1 MDKFEYDNI
10 DVQEKE
16 AKLHIENHKI
26 DLAKLQEEATEDL
39 SGLIS
44 ASNTWEKE
52 SFDNEF
58 SSLESNWNKG
68 NFESLAG
75 QERET
80 LADWE
85 KNSAEIISHPDSKAI
100 QESWRQAAEDQFGI
114 KDFQVEKFKRE
125 LMDAQSVANAFDSGH
140 DWNYIFDNKDKYF
153 SGESYDTAV
162 EAFKTMTELNEDVP
176 GSVKKLHEEYG
187 ITNFQRYPKEIL
199 LQQLN
204 EADKSKEMALILF
217 AGEDWN
223 GAFDKQSDI
232 WEKIY
237 DQQKEVRNFRI
248 VECDNNVALA
258 RELIKLKQEFKNKVS
273 LAILSA
279 HSEPEGFYLG
289 TEKDDNRYVGQDL
302 MARNISN
309 LKEIFTD
316 KAQLIGNAC
325 SSGALNGWV
334 KDFSKELRIS
344 AVGPDRPAAIED
356 VDFVGSELVP
366 KYYDNDVYSG
376 YQNGYLLSKKRVEN
390 SH

>member
-1 MDKFEYDNI
+1 MDKLGHDNI

-16 AKLHIENHKI
+16 IKRKTENHKV

-39 SGLIS
+39 SGLVS
-44 ASNTWEKE
+44 ASSTWEKE
-52 SFDNEF
+52 SLDNEF
-58 SSLESNWNKG
+58 SSFKSNWTNENLKT
-68 NFESLAG
+68 LTG
-75 QERET
+75 QERES
-80 LADWE
+80 LADWK
-85 KNSAEIISHPDSKAI
+85 KNSADIISHPDSGAI

-114 KDFQVEKFKRE
+114 KDFQVEKFKRV
-125 LMDAQSVANAFDSGH
+125 LMNDESVVKAFASGH
-140 DWNYIFDNKDKYF
+140 DWNYIFDNQDKF
-153 SGESYDTAV
+153 VSGESYDAAV
-162 EAFKTMTELNEDVP
+162 EVFKTMTELDEEAP
-176 GSVKKLHEEYG
+176 GSVKKLHEKYG

-204 EADKSKEMALILF
+204 ETDKSKEIALMLF

-223 GAFDKQSDI
+223 GAFDKQSDV
-232 WEKIY
+232 WKKIY
-237 DQQKEVRNFRI
+237 DQQKEVRNFRV

-289 TEKDDNRYVGQDL
+289 AEKDDKGYVGQDL
-302 MARNISN
+302 IAKNISN

-334 KDFSKELRIS
+334 KDFSRDLRIS

-356 VDFVGSELVP
+356 VDFIGNELVP

-376 YQNGYLLSKKRVEN
+376 YNNGYLLSKKK
-390 SH
+390 S